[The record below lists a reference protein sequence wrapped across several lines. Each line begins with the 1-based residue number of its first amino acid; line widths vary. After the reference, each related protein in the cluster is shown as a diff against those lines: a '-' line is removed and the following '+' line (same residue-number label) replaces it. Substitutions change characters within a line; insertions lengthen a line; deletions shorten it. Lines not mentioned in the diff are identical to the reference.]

1 MIRERAPVISFSLSR
16 DITEELPQQ
25 VGVETKILPQFSPVL
40 TLSMAHTNKGPFDQE
55 L

>member
-16 DITEELPQQ
+16 DITEELPQ
-25 VGVETKILPQFSPVL
+25 VGDETKILPQFSPVL
-40 TLSMAHTNKGPFDQE
+40 ALSMAHTNKGPFDQE